1 MDCAALLVGW
11 NGTEPGALQY
21 AEQDCALMMG
31 TLRELGFETI
41 EALLPP
47 TLSAEEVQKAFR
59 RLAGTGP
66 DLLLCFFAGH
76 AEMSSGSLLIRLPGG
91 SRKSSGIVLP
101 EFLNHEKIPAD
112 TYVVCILDTCA
123 LRATS
128 PGDPEASEPMTSTFA
143 EFVGR
148 PASGGIRGG
157 RQLRSQGGKGA
168 ILYML
173 AASTTALAYEDRR
186 TRSGVFTYHLTEELK
201 TQARRATR
209 LDLRSVFESTRL
221 RLDGWARQTGR
232 PQSPI
237 LRPEDGA
244 GLCLREFP
252 HIRPYVTVLAASPK
266 DRLFAG
272 SPRSAHHWRFSGGDS
287 RCYEFDCAPG
297 CAAFGASASDDEWL
311 AVGERK
317 KADGQGGVRLFH
329 DRVSAFVAGKPRV
342 LAHAER
348 PFTNVAFS
356 GDATLVA
363 SSSSAGEVRLW
374 NLEAVSGKVFST
386 GQFRP
391 GGEVLAI
398 GYADDRLVVVTRD
411 EVQTY
416 RGLMQYG
423 DAVQTPSPVM
433 HGLISSDGVYHLWL
447 TDGWL
452 LVGDI
457 DRGITIRH
465 RPEGNLPSAVAVSQ
479 DGRHVAAAELPSP
492 GHQGVQMIRGWRA
505 DDPATVTPVQLEHAG
520 PIVTGLAFATS
531 DVLYYATSERRMD
544 KTPRFDRWRNAS
556 AGRYQ

>member
-1 MDCAALLVGW
+1 
-11 NGTEPGALQY
+11 
-21 AEQDCALMMG
+21 
-31 TLRELGFETI
+31 
-41 EALLPP
+41 
-47 TLSAEEVQKAFR
+47 
-59 RLAGTGP
+59 
-66 DLLLCFFAGH
+66 
-76 AEMSSGSLLIRLPGG
+76 
-91 SRKSSGIVLP
+91 
-101 EFLNHEKIPAD
+101 
-112 TYVVCILDTCA
+112 
-123 LRATS
+123 
-128 PGDPEASEPMTSTFA
+128 
-143 EFVGR
+143 
-148 PASGGIRGG
+148 
-157 RQLRSQGGKGA
+157 
-168 ILYML
+168 
-173 AASTTALAYEDRR
+173 
-186 TRSGVFTYHLTEELK
+186 
-201 TQARRATR
+201 
-209 LDLRSVFESTRL
+209 
-221 RLDGWARQTGR
+221 
-232 PQSPI
+232 
-237 LRPEDGA
+237 
-244 GLCLREFP
+244 
-252 HIRPYVTVLAASPK
+252 
-266 DRLFAG
+266 
-272 SPRSAHHWRFSGGDS
+272 
-287 RCYEFDCAPG
+287 
-297 CAAFGASASDDEWL
+297 
-311 AVGERK
+311 
-317 KADGQGGVRLFH
+317 
-329 DRVSAFVAGKPRV
+329 V